1 MILRQTTRFALA
13 AMLAITSIA
22 LTANAQQPKPVSDSA
37 QTLNLSNTQ
46 VLRIQ
51 GLLQSQATEL
61 RSLNQEVQ
69 ARREALE
76 NAIVANNPVI
86 VSMAVLALD
95 ASEKALEN
103 TRQANQ
109 KNLLSLLNEDQKQLF
124 KSYLTKSARSSD

>member
-1 MILRQTTRFALA
+1 MILRQTTRLALA
-13 AMLAITSIA
+13 ALLAITSVA
-22 LTANAQQPKPVSDSA
+22 LTANAQQRKPISDSA

-51 GLLQSQATEL
+51 GLMQSQATEL

-76 NAIVANNPVI
+76 TALVANDPVI

-103 TRQANQ
+103 TRAANQ

-124 KSYLTKSARSSD
+124 KSYLTRSARSSD